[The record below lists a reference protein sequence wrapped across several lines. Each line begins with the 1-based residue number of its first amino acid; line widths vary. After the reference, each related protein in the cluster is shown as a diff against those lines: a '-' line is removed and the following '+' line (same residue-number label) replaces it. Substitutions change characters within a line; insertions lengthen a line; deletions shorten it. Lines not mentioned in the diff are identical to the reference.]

1 MFDAVRSNKRV
12 VQIFLG
18 LITLPFAFWGIDST
32 LRMARVGN
40 DVASVGSSKI
50 SMQEF
55 DTALREQQ
63 DQLRQRLGDNF
74 RPELMNSTEVRMS
87 LVNNLVDRRLLQ
99 LEATKNHVGV
109 TNQELAQTIAAM
121 PALQED
127 GKFSK
132 ERYDQVL
139 RARGM
144 NEAYFEAKMREDL
157 TLQKL
162 IGGVGQ
168 SSYVTKGQA
177 AGLLRIQEEARE
189 FSEYRIGA
197 DQFASKVKV
206 DSAEVQKYYDEH
218 KSEFEVPEQVK
229 AEYVVLSIETLMP
242 QMQVSEAEAKDWY
255 EKHKDSYKV
264 AEERSASHILIA
276 VKDGVDKE
284 AAKAKAAKV
293 LDEVKAAPGKFA
305 DLAKQYSDDPG
316 SAKKGGDLGFFGRGM
331 MVKPFEEAV
340 FSQKEGDVSG
350 LVESE
355 YGFHIIK
362 LTGVKGGNTRSFE
375 QVRAEVEGELKHQA
389 ALRKFAESA
398 ESFSNMAYEQ
408 SDSLKPV
415 AEKFGLKVQQ
425 SDWLS
430 KTVAAKKG
438 DANPLDNE
446 KLRAALF
453 TDDAIKDKRN
463 TEAVEVAQSTLVSAR
478 VVEHNDAAVKP
489 FDTVKADIEKSLK
502 DKAIGALAKQEGE
515 AKLAGLQK
523 GDEVKVD
530 WAASKTMTRAQS
542 RSLPIP
548 ALQAIFKADTEK
560 LPAYVGA
567 ELGNDYAIY
576 RVTKVTRPEK
586 VDEAKSQALRTEY
599 GSIMAEQDV
608 AAYLAALRQRYKVT
622 VNASLV
628 ESKDKSQ

>member
-1 MFDAVRSNKRV
+1 MFDAVRRNQRI

-32 LRMARVGN
+32 LRMAKVGN
-40 DVASVGSSKI
+40 DVATVGSSKV

-55 DTALREQQ
+55 DTVLREQQ
-63 DQLRQRLGDNF
+63 DQMRQRLGDNF

-109 TNQELAQTIAAM
+109 TKQELVQTIATM

-132 ERYDQVL
+132 ERYAQVL

-144 NEAYFEAKMREDL
+144 NEEYFEAKMREDM

-168 SSYVTKGQA
+168 SSYVTNGQA
-177 AGLLRIQEEARE
+177 AALLRIQEEARE
-189 FSEYRIGA
+189 FSEYRIGSE
-197 DQFASKVKV
+197 QFANKVKV
-206 DSAEVQKYYDEH
+206 DPAEMQKYYDEH

-229 AEYVVLSIETLMP
+229 VEYVVLSVETLMP
-242 QMQVSEAEAKDWY
+242 QMPVSEAEAKDWY
-255 EKHKDSYKV
+255 EKHKESYKV
-264 AEERSASHILIA
+264 AEERSASHILVAI
-276 VKDGVDKE
+276 KEGVDKE
-284 AAKAKAAKV
+284 AAKAKAEKV
-293 LDEVKAAPGKFA
+293 LSEVKAAPGKFA

-316 SAKKGGDLGFFGRGM
+316 SARKGGDLGFFGRGT

-340 FSQKEGDVSG
+340 FSQKEGEISG

-355 YGFHIIK
+355 YGFHIVK
-362 LTGVKGGNTRSFE
+362 VTGAKGGNPRSFE
-375 QVRAEVEGELKHQA
+375 QVRAEVEGELKRQA
-389 ALRKFAESA
+389 ALRKFADSA
-398 ESFSNMAYEQ
+398 ESFSNLAYEQ

-425 SDWLS
+425 SDWLQ
-430 KTVAAKKG
+430 KTVVAKKG

-446 KLRAALF
+446 KLRTALF
-453 TDDAIKDKRN
+453 SDDAVKDKRN

-489 FDTVKADIEKSLK
+489 FETVKSDIEKSLK
-502 DKAIGALAKQEGE
+502 AKAMGVLAKQEGE
-515 AKLAGLQK
+515 AKLAELQK
-523 GDEVKVD
+523 GGDVKVD

-548 ALQAIFKADTEK
+548 ALQAIFKADTER
-560 LPAYVGA
+560 LPAYVGS
-567 ELGNDYAIY
+567 ELGDSYAIY
-576 RVTKVTRPEK
+576 KVTKVTRAEK
-586 VDEAKSQALRTEY
+586 VDETKSHALRAEY

-622 VNASLV
+622 VNASAV
-628 ESKDKSQ
+628 ESKDKQQ

>member
-32 LRMARVGN
+32 LRMVKVGN
-40 DVASVGSSKI
+40 DVATVGSSKI

-55 DTALREQQ
+55 DSALREQQ

-109 TNQELAQTIAAM
+109 SNQELAQTIAAM

-168 SSYVTKGQA
+168 SSYVTSGQA
-177 AGLLRIQEEARE
+177 AALLRIQEEARE
-189 FSEYRIGA
+189 FSEYRIGSE
-197 DQFASKVKV
+197 QFADKAKV
-206 DSAEVQKYYDEH
+206 DPAEIQKYYDEH
-218 KSEFEVPEQVK
+218 KSEFEVPEQIK

-242 QMQVSEAEAKDWY
+242 QMQVSEVEAKDWY
-255 EKHKDSYKV
+255 EKHKEAYKV

-340 FSQKEGDVSG
+340 FSQKEGEISG

-362 LTGVKGGNTRSFE
+362 LTGVKGGNTRTFE
-375 QVRAEVEGELKHQA
+375 QVRAEVEGELKRQA
-389 ALRKFAESA
+389 AQRKFAESA

-425 SDWLS
+425 SDWLP
-430 KTVAAKKG
+430 KAVVAKKG

-446 KLRAALF
+446 KLRSALF
-453 TDDAIKDKRN
+453 SDDAIKDKRN
-463 TEAVEVAQSTLVSAR
+463 TEAVETAQNTLVSAR

-502 DKAIGALAKQEGE
+502 DKAMGALAKQEGE
-515 AKLAGLQK
+515 AKLAELQK
-523 GDEVKVD
+523 GGEVKVD
-530 WAASKTMTRAQS
+530 WAASKTMTRGQS

-548 ALQAIFKADTEK
+548 ALQVIFKADTEK
-560 LPAYVGA
+560 LPAYVGS
-567 ELGNDYAIY
+567 ELGTSYAIY
-576 RVTKVTRPEK
+576 KVTKVTRPEK

>member
-206 DSAEVQKYYDEH
+206 DPAEVQKYYDEH

-229 AEYVVLSIETLMP
+229 AEYVVLSIETLLP

-430 KTVAAKKG
+430 KVVVAKKG

>member
-32 LRMARVGN
+32 LRMVKVGN
-40 DVASVGSSKI
+40 DVATVGSSKI

-55 DTALREQQ
+55 DSALREQQ

-109 TNQELAQTIAAM
+109 SNQELAQTIAAM

-168 SSYVTKGQA
+168 SSYVTNGQA
-177 AGLLRIQEEARE
+177 AALLRIQEEARE
-189 FSEYRIGA
+189 FSEYRIGSE
-197 DQFASKVKV
+197 QFADKAKV
-206 DSAEVQKYYDEH
+206 DPAEIQKYYDEH
-218 KSEFEVPEQVK
+218 KSEFEVPEQIK

-242 QMQVSEAEAKDWY
+242 QMQVSEVEAKDWY
-255 EKHKDSYKV
+255 EKHKEAYKV

-340 FSQKEGDVSG
+340 FSQKEGEISG

-362 LTGVKGGNTRSFE
+362 LTGVKGGNTRAFE
-375 QVRAEVEGELKHQA
+375 QVRAEVEGELKRQA
-389 ALRKFAESA
+389 AQRKFAESA

-425 SDWLS
+425 SDWLP
-430 KTVAAKKG
+430 KTVVAKKG

-446 KLRAALF
+446 KLRSALF
-453 TDDAIKDKRN
+453 SDDAIKDKRN
-463 TEAVEVAQSTLVSAR
+463 TEAVETAQNTLVSAR

-502 DKAIGALAKQEGE
+502 DKAMGALAKQEGE
-515 AKLAGLQK
+515 AKLAELQK
-523 GDEVKVD
+523 GGEVKVD
-530 WAASKTMTRAQS
+530 WAASKTMTRGQS

-560 LPAYVGA
+560 LPAYVGS
-567 ELGNDYAIY
+567 ELGTSYAIY
-576 RVTKVTRPEK
+576 KVTKVTRPEK